1 MASQATVT
9 LKTGP
14 DRAVTSLVLTNVT
27 LVKINTTSKVLEI
40 TCDQGIKE
48 FDMGNIATFTDTIS
62 GANHTIVASS

>member
-1 MASQATVT
+1 MPSQMTVT

-14 DRAVTSLVLTNVT
+14 DRAVTAQVLTNVT
-27 LVKINTTSKVLEI
+27 NVNIDTAKRVL
-40 TCDQGIKE
+40 TVTADQGIKE